1 MKKKSSKSYIL
12 NLPKTYNFFYQKPT
26 KVFDIYK
33 NQIQEQE
40 LHDFLG
46 LDFSMHGLYK
56 DSNGNEPAYPR
67 YYRQAEERL
76 KREQRKLSLMQKGS
90 KNRSKQRIK
99 VANLHEKVANQRKV

>member
-46 LDFSMHGLYK
+46 LDFSMHGL
-56 DSNGNEPAYPR
+56 
-67 YYRQAEERL
+67 
-76 KREQRKLSLMQKGS
+76 
-90 KNRSKQRIK
+90 
-99 VANLHEKVANQRKV
+99 